1 MTYAPLTHGLQPCY
15 NQADW
20 KLLESWETVENVWLL
35 SEVMGDIKKNI
46 SCNKV
51 YDVQTSDMWFH
62 IVRGH
67 WLYHL
72 TMGTTHVLYTPVTH
86 YLYSNSNILQ
96 PWHGRTTSLALS
108 QVPLPSFD
116 TTSRTTTCAY
126 LRLILWLILSNDRT
140 TSRNTNLMIA
150 YHQSLRNHTFIS
162 IVST

>member
-35 SEVMGDIKKNI
+35 SEVMGDTKNNI
-46 SCNKV
+46 SCSKV

-72 TMGTTHVLYTPVTH
+72 TMGTPHVLCTPVTH
-86 YLYSNSNILQ
+86 YFYSNSNIMQ

-108 QVPLPSFD
+108 QVPYPLSTRLVAQLPV
-116 TTSRTTTCAY
+116 
-126 LRLILWLILSNDRT
+126 LIYVWYCDWS
-140 TSRNTNLMIA
+140 SPMIA
-150 YHQSLRNHTFIS
+150 QPRVTQIAW
-162 IVST
+162 